1 MSHYVDAADPS
12 PLEEQLVINCRAI
25 PTDYHVCLLVCLLL
39 KTFGE
44 YIGFAL
50 VSNQHE
56 SAALNTTLLAHNFI
70 AQKPGMV

>member
-1 MSHYVDAADPS
+1 MGAADPS

-25 PTDYHVCLLVCLLL
+25 PTDYHVCLLL

-56 SAALNTTLLAHNFI
+56 SAALNTTLLAHSSV